1 MGIIDCALIAAV
13 ILAREGSFVVRVY
26 GEGLGSKEGLREL
39 VAGCRHDELKCVC
52 FGWNADVEMNGVVW
66 IKGM

>member
-1 MGIIDCALIAAV
+1 MGIIDCALIAPV

-39 VAGCRHDELKCVC
+39 VAGCRHGELHVYVL
-52 FGWNADVEMNGVVW
+52 A
-66 IKGM
+66 GMLMWT